1 MGSKGYFPLSLR
13 LPVTKVSEIN
23 GRRRQQPR
31 MQANPDFWRGR
42 KVAVIGGTGFLGWHI
57 VRQLVGL
64 GGSVRVPALPPRAD
78 HPIHDLEPVE
88 LVIGD
93 LRDAASVRHA
103 IAGCDIVFNAAAVVA
118 VWGPALKLMDEV
130 HRRGTLNVL
139 AAAAKVRL
147 IHVSSIVTIG
157 ATRTGNVLDENS
169 PFTLGRLRV
178 DYVRTKRAAEEL
190 VFAAKQDVVV
200 TNPGYLVGPD
210 DPELSITGRFC
221 RRYWRGRIPVAPP
234 GGYNL
239 ADVRDVATGHLLA
252 AEHGVTGR
260 RYILGGE
267 NHTVATFLQLLAAAA
282 GWRPRAFAVLPQW
295 MMRAMAECCELR
307 SRFTRREAYPSRQ
320 GARLLRYFWYVRSD
334 RAARELGYSPR
345 PLVATIEDTH
355 SWHVAQGISPLHGI
369 AKWWLRPAA

>member
-1 MGSKGYFPLSLR
+1 
-13 LPVTKVSEIN
+13 
-23 GRRRQQPR
+23 

-57 VRQLVGL
+57 VRQLVEL
-64 GGSVRVPALPPRAD
+64 GGSVRVLALPPRAD

-93 LRDAASVRHA
+93 LRDPASVRHA
-103 IAGCDIVFNAAAVVA
+103 IAGCDIVFNAAGVVA
-118 VWGPALKLMDEV
+118 VWGAALKLMDEV
-130 HRRGTLNVL
+130 HRQGTLNVL

-178 DYVRTKRAAEEL
+178 DYVRTKRVAEEL

-239 ADVRDVATGHLLA
+239 ADVRDVATGHLLV

-307 SRFTRREAYPSRQ
+307 SRFTGREAFPSRQ
-320 GARLLRYFWYVRSD
+320 GARSLRYFWYVRSD

-355 SWHVAQGISPLHGI
+355 SWYVAQGLSPLHGI
-369 AKWWLRPAA
+369 TKWWLRPAA